1 MKTQAKKRNRSGE
14 RGIRNVDK
22 VQDVDLFV
30 DQYKDEDGRIVRLG
44 KIRLSHEINNSLKTI
59 AHELKIS
66 KAGLVR
72 ALFVGFIKHYKDSK
86 ATGANKH
93 FTPESTIQGW
103 LNDRNEFTQLV
114 RQLVQQN
121 NFIQSN
127 SKSAEVKALAT
138 QLSILGQMINLTNKN
153 VI

>member
-103 LNDRNEFTQLV
+103 LNAYWLV
-114 RQLVQQN
+114 ICDVLSKLETFSYSFN
-121 NFIQSN
+121 YASN
-127 SKSAEVKALAT
+127 SYDNCKKIRKT
-138 QLSILGQMINLTNKN
+138 YY
-153 VI
+153 